1 MRDQPTSEPGV
12 SQVCGQ
18 ECYYE
23 TDINSVQ
30 IVLLFL
36 VNEIIYFIQILL
48 RTEAVTAQI
57 DEIME
62 HFQISCFEDQH
73 RLEQTTEE
81 TVGTLALSDQKQFRI
96 IPESCIIFRSH
107 LQT

>member
-1 MRDQPTSEPGV
+1 MQDQPTSEPRV
-12 SQVCGQ
+12 SEVCGQ
-18 ECYYE
+18 ECYYK

-30 IVLLFL
+30 IVLLFF
-36 VNEIIYFIQILL
+36 VNEIIHFIQILF
-48 RTEAVTAQI
+48 RTEAVTAEI

-62 HFQISCFEDQH
+62 HFQISCFEDQN

-81 TVGTLALSDQKQFRI
+81 TVGKLAVSDQKQFRV

-107 LQT
+107 LI